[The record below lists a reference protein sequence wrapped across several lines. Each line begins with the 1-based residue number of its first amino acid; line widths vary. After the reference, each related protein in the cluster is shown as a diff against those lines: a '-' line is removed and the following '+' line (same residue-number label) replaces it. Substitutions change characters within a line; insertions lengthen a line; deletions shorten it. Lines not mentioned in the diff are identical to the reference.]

1 MVDEMISLTGG
12 MNIISQITLSL
23 LRSLPAGVS
32 VLVGAGLPEVCASDS
47 EQQ

>member
-1 MVDEMISLTGG
+1 MMDEMISLTGG
-12 MNIISQITLSL
+12 MKIISQIALSPL
-23 LRSLPAGVS
+23 GSLPVCVR